1 MAAQLLTRD
10 TRRRGLTLIEVVIA
24 LVILTSVLLG
34 LARFA
39 VGFTRSVTTADTRTV
54 AVNLVSQ
61 RISEIRASPNYSG
74 LETTYNGTE
83 STISGFAGYTRTT
96 TIVRTGGP
104 RPTYTN
110 DYKTVTVS
118 VTAPGLSRPIAKTVV
133 VAAP

>member
-1 MAAQLLTRD
+1 MATQLLTGD
-10 TRRRGLTLIEVVIA
+10 RRGLTLIEVIVA

-39 VGFTRSVTTADTRTV
+39 VGFTRSVTTADARTV

-61 RISEIRASPNYSG
+61 RISEVRASPNYGG
-74 LETTYNGTE
+74 LETAYNGTE
-83 STISGFAGYTRTT
+83 ATIPGFTGYTRRT

-104 RPTYTN
+104 RPTFTN
-110 DYKTVTVS
+110 DYKTVTVA
-118 VTAPGLSRPIAKTVV
+118 VTAPGVTNPISKTVV